1 MQWEVSC
8 FAGRLEQTEH
18 DVGVGGDGGD
28 DACSQALRAMNQSF
42 QTIFRLPFW
51 WDTELFAEDRDDFWD
66 QVSSLLGWQS
76 FLGQLKR
83 LCFLV

>member
-1 MQWEVSC
+1 MSC

-42 QTIFRLPFW
+42 QTIFRLPF
-51 WDTELFAEDRDDFWD
+51 
-66 QVSSLLGWQS
+66 
-76 FLGQLKR
+76 
-83 LCFLV
+83 